1 MLRQTREDVSGGAQ
15 GDFDR
20 EGKGESERPSREPE
34 IASKDEHDATPSWR
48 REATAQ
54 AQLARVREGIR
65 EGHLK
70 ALSVNNVAKF
80 AHCGSDRA
88 EWIRSELVTEGL
100 AERNPSGRLKV
111 SAAA

>member
-1 MLRQTREDVSGGAQ
+1 MRQEARKAILVG
-15 GDFDR
+15 
-20 EGKGESERPSREPE
+20 EGRGESERPSTGPE
-34 IASKDEHDATPSWR
+34 IASSDEHDATPSWK

-65 EGHLK
+65 ERHMK
-70 ALSVNNVAKF
+70 ALDVNNVAKF

-111 SAAA
+111 IAAA